1 MKSLLRLRSY
11 FRPYWSL
18 VTIAY
23 LSVVANAGTT
33 LIVPALIGIAVDEG
47 ISKHSISGLALYG
60 GLILLVSAARGV
72 SAFCQGYQGESAAQG
87 VSYELRKALYAHVQS
102 LSFSFHDQAQTGEL
116 MARATADVEALRNFT
131 GRGLLQ
137 IVNLVLL
144 LLGVTVALL
153 RMNWQLAAL
162 SIVILPLLVWRT
174 ERFSRRIRPMYRK
187 LQDQVALVAGMIQE
201 NVAGVRVVK
210 AFGREREEM
219 ARFDAG
225 NEQLYDDYLNAAKE
239 QAVNAPFIEF
249 LSNGSTLGLLWFTG
263 WLVIN
268 GHLSQGELVAF
279 YSYLLQLVAPI
290 RRGGWLMAMGSR
302 AAASSERVFEIL
314 DTPVTVAN
322 KPDAVELPEIT
333 GRVDFQDVSCAY
345 HPGRPVLEGVSFVA
359 EPGMMIA
366 LVGATG
372 SGKTTVANLIPRF
385 YDVSG
390 GRVLVDGY
398 DVRDVDLHSLR
409 RQIGIVMQETML
421 FSGTIRENLAFGKPD
436 ATDEEI
442 DHAVRAAR
450 AIEFIERLPL
460 GYDTIVGERG
470 VSLSGGQKQRVAIAR
485 ALVLDPRLLILDEF
499 TSAVDVAT
507 ERLIRAALQEL
518 MRGRTTFVIAHRLS
532 TVRLADMILVLDKG
546 RVAASGRHDE
556 LLDSSEIYREINASQ
571 LVETP
576 VEDGAEEE
584 PAAAAA
590 GNAKEPSPAAWSAAT
605 PPGGNGEGRVRVT
618 P

>member
-1 MKSLLRLRSY
+1 VKSLLRLRSY
-11 FRPYWSL
+11 FRPYWGL

-23 LSVVANAGTT
+23 LAVVFNAGTT
-33 LIVPALIGIAVDEG
+33 LIVPQLIGSAVDQG
-47 ISKHSISGLALYG
+47 IVQENVAALVRYG
-60 GLILLVSAARGV
+60 VLIMLVSAVRGLA
-72 SAFCQGYQGESAAQG
+72 AFCQGYQGESAAQG
-87 VSYELRKALYAHVQS
+87 VSYGLRRALYSHVQS

-116 MARATADVEALRNFT
+116 MARATSDVEALRNFT

-144 LLGVTVALL
+144 LVGVTIALL
-153 RMNWQLAAL
+153 RMNWELAAL
-162 SIVILPLLVWRT
+162 SVVILPLLVWRT
-174 ERFSRRIRPMYRK
+174 NRFSRRIRPMYRK
-187 LQDQVALVAGMIQE
+187 LQDQVARVAGMIQE
-201 NVAGVRVVK
+201 NVSGVRVVK

-219 ARFDAG
+219 ERFEQG
-225 NEQLYDDYLNAAKE
+225 NDQLYEDYLDAAKE

-249 LSNGSTLGLLWFTG
+249 LSNGSMLGLLWFTG
-263 WLVIN
+263 WLVI
-268 GHLSQGELVAF
+268 GKHMSQGELVAF
-279 YSYLLQLVAPI
+279 YAYLLQLVAPI

-314 DTPVTVAN
+314 DTPITVAN
-322 KPDAVELPEIT
+322 KPGAIELPDIQ
-333 GRVDFQDVSCAY
+333 GRVEFQDVSCAY
-345 HPGRPVLEGVSFVA
+345 HPGRPVLQGVSFVA

-385 YDVSG
+385 YDVSD
-390 GRVLVDGY
+390 GRVLIDGH

-421 FSGTIRENLAFGKPD
+421 FSGTIRENLAFGRPD
-436 ATDEEI
+436 ATDQEI
-442 DHAVRAAR
+442 EDAVRAAR
-450 AIEFIERLPL
+450 ALEFIERLPQ

-499 TSAVDVAT
+499 TSSVDVAT

-518 MRGRTTFVIAHRLS
+518 MKGRTSFVIAHRLS
-532 TVRLADMILVLDKG
+532 TVRMADMILVLDKG
-546 RVAASGRHDE
+546 RIVGAGRHEE
-556 LLDSSEIYREINASQ
+556 LLASNEVYREINASQ

-576 VEDGAEEE
+576 VEGDG
-584 PAAAAA
+584 
-590 GNAKEPSPAAWSAAT
+590 KEPSPAAA
-605 PPGGNGEGRVRVT
+605 GEGT
-618 P
+618 PDAALSLALSQGERER

>member
-11 FRPYWSL
+11 FRPYWGL

-23 LSVVANAGTT
+23 LAVVFNAGTT
-33 LIVPALIGIAVDEG
+33 LIVPQLIGSAVDQG
-47 ISKHSISGLALYG
+47 IVQENVAALVRYG
-60 GLILLVSAARGV
+60 VLIMLVSAVRGLA
-72 SAFCQGYQGESAAQG
+72 AFCQGYQGESAAQG
-87 VSYELRKALYAHVQS
+87 VSYGLRRALYSHVQS

-116 MARATADVEALRNFT
+116 MARATSDVEALRNFT

-144 LLGVTVALL
+144 LVGVTIALL
-153 RMNWQLAAL
+153 RMNWELAAL
-162 SIVILPLLVWRT
+162 SVVILPLLVWRT
-174 ERFSRRIRPMYRK
+174 NRFSRRIRPMYRK
-187 LQDQVALVAGMIQE
+187 LQDQVARVAGMIQE
-201 NVAGVRVVK
+201 NVSGVRVVK

-219 ARFDAG
+219 ERFEQG
-225 NEQLYDDYLNAAKE
+225 NDQLYEDYLDAAKE

-249 LSNGSTLGLLWFTG
+249 LSNGSMLGLLWFTG
-263 WLVIN
+263 WLVI
-268 GHLSQGELVAF
+268 GKHMSQGELVAF
-279 YSYLLQLVAPI
+279 YAYLLQLVAPI

-314 DTPVTVAN
+314 DTPITVAN
-322 KPDAVELPEIT
+322 KPGAIELPDIQ
-333 GRVDFQDVSCAY
+333 GRVEFQDVSCAY
-345 HPGRPVLEGVSFVA
+345 HPGRPVLQGVSFVA

-385 YDVSG
+385 YDVSD
-390 GRVLVDGY
+390 GRVLIDGH

-421 FSGTIRENLAFGKPD
+421 FSGTIRENLAFGRPD
-436 ATDEEI
+436 ATDQEI
-442 DHAVRAAR
+442 EDAVRAAR
-450 AIEFIERLPL
+450 ALEFIERLPQ

-499 TSAVDVAT
+499 TSSVDVAT

-518 MRGRTTFVIAHRLS
+518 MKGRTSFVIAHRLS
-532 TVRLADMILVLDKG
+532 TVRMADMILVLDKG
-546 RVAASGRHDE
+546 RIVGAGRHEE
-556 LLDSSEIYREINASQ
+556 LLASNEVYREINASQ

-576 VEDGAEEE
+576 VEGDG
-584 PAAAAA
+584 
-590 GNAKEPSPAAWSAAT
+590 KEPSPAAA
-605 PPGGNGEGRVRVT
+605 GEGT
-618 P
+618 PDAALSLALSQGERER